1 MYFWIVRLQTRIS
14 SFSNS
19 PRMRSAPQ
27 RRLFLAISLIK
38 AMVSA
43 NTFACVDFGF
53 DFCLQKRRKP
63 RRCQHRSVSGCTMKS
78 ACFHVRTIL
87 ASRTR
92 SNRSAFVHAGR
103 FTCRFSMMSCWRKSA
118 FSAISSDLLLPRS
131 AMVPSNSK
139 VFGGLVQ
146 RTKRVWSLSKQR
158 RISRLREERAGF
170 TERVSPSLWVEV
182 LCHHVRHMITPFD
195 VTLSYL
201 HLQAVEMPYR
211 SYDGYFLNG
220 YPK

>member
-1 MYFWIVRLQTRIS
+1 LQTRIP

-19 PRMRSAPQ
+19 PRIRSAPQ
-27 RRLFLAISLIK
+27 SRLFFAMSLIK

-43 NTFACVDFGF
+43 DTFACVDFGF

-63 RRCQHRSVSGCTMKS
+63 RRCQRRSVSGCTMKS

-87 ASRTR
+87 ARRTR

-103 FTCRFSMMSCWRKSA
+103 FTCRFSMMSCWRKRA
-118 FSAISSDLLLPRS
+118 FSAISSGLLLPRS
-131 AMVPSNSK
+131 AMVPSSNK

-146 RTKRVWSLSKQR
+146 RTKRVWSPSKQR

-170 TERVSPSLWVEV
+170 TESVSPSSEWVEV
-182 LCHHVRHMITPFD
+182 LCHHVRYMITPFD

-201 HLQAVEMPYR
+201 HVQAVGMLYR

-220 YPK
+220 YAK

>member
-1 MYFWIVRLQTRIS
+1 MLIS
-14 SFSNS
+14 ALTSVSRRDES
-19 PRMRSAPQ
+19 PDGAS
-27 RRLFLAISLIK
+27 
-38 AMVSA
+38 V
-43 NTFACVDFGF
+43 
-53 DFCLQKRRKP
+53 
-63 RRCQHRSVSGCTMKS
+63 RSVSGCTMKS

-103 FTCRFSMMSCWRKSA
+103 FTCRFSMMSCWRKST

-131 AMVPSNSK
+131 ARVPSSSE
-139 VFGGLVQ
+139 VFSGLVQ

-158 RISRLREERAGF
+158 RISRLREERAEF
-170 TERVSPSLWVEV
+170 TERVSPSPWVDV
-182 LCHHVRHMITPFD
+182 LCHHVGHMIAPFD

-201 HLQAVEMPYR
+201 HLQAVEMLYR